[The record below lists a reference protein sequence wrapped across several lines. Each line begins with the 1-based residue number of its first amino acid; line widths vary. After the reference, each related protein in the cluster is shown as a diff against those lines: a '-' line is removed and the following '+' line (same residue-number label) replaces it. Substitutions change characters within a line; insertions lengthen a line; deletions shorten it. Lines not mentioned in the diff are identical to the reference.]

1 MRSLAV
7 HTRSF
12 RTASALLGTSS
23 PDDTAAAPATALSD
37 EDEPPSPAPATA
49 TACSPAAASGLGEAM
64 APSAGRIDRGGAE
77 PSRDGEGRGSVCAA
91 AAQRK
96 TGDRL
101 GAAWVVVGFE
111 MV

>member
-12 RTASALLGTSS
+12 RTANALLGTSS
-23 PDDTAAAPATALSD
+23 PDDDTAAAPATALSD
-37 EDEPPSPAPATA
+37 EDEPPSPPPATA

-64 APSAGRIDRGGAE
+64 APSVGRIDRGGTE

-91 AAQRK
+91 AGRS
-96 TGDRL
+96 
-101 GAAWVVVGFE
+101 AA
-111 MV
+111 